1 MNAEDI
7 MTMTVVTVSP
17 ELPVHDLAVLLSER
31 KISAVPVV
39 KHGRL
44 VGIVSEADLMHRHEI
59 GTDGALSHEPLWL
72 RLFAVDRS
80 SDRYVKSHARL
91 VRDIMTREVVT
102 VAPDTPLA
110 EVSSLLEKQGIKRVP
125 VVRGDS
131 LVGIVSRADL
141 VRTLASRPAM
151 RAGPADDDVIR
162 GQLLCELRRQPWWR
176 PEYSN
181 VTVQDGM
188 VTYAG
193 LLDDESDRIAARVA
207 AETVPGVRGV
217 VDRRI
222 AYSDI
227 PVML

>member
-39 KHGRL
+39 RHGRL
-44 VGIVSEADLMHRHEI
+44 VGIVGEADLLHRYEI
-59 GTDGALSHEPLWL
+59 GTDRALHSESLWL
-72 RLFAVDRS
+72 RLLAPDRS
-80 SDRYVKSHARL
+80 SDEYVKSHARL

-102 VAPDTPLA
+102 VAPDAPLA
-110 EVSSLLEKQGIKRVP
+110 EVSSVLEKRGIKRVP

-131 LVGIVSRADL
+131 LVGIVSRSDL
-141 VRTLASRPAM
+141 VHALAGRPAT
-151 RAGPADDDVIR
+151 RCGPADDELIR
-162 GQLLCELRRQPWWR
+162 GQLLCELRRQPWWHD
-176 PEYSN
+176 EYSN
-181 VTVQDGM
+181 VTVQNGI

-193 LLDDESDRIAARVA
+193 LLDSESDRTAARVA
-207 AETVPGVRGV
+207 AETVPGVRSV